1 MYEGPCNYYH
11 SNSSLQWK
19 HMRITN
25 GWCVSNHPQSLKVSS
40 SLMHC
45 RYGILWCCT
54 QHPDVRLLIILVHHP
69 EQLASLTDIT
79 NTSIYICT
87 RRCDLHIICIGL
99 EHNIIKPLSLQIRMS
114 VQVHWNVTLEMFL
127 QSFLP
132 TTHLGLRLTAL
143 SACYNSLSKLVE
155 YPC

>member
-1 MYEGPCNYYH
+1 
-11 SNSSLQWK
+11 
-19 HMRITN
+19 MRITN

-45 RYGILWCCT
+45 RYRILWCCT
-54 QHPDVRLLIILVHHP
+54 QHPDVRLLIVLVHHP

-99 EHNIIKPLSLQIRMS
+99 EY
-114 VQVHWNVTLEMFL
+114 NVTFITSDQNVCTGTLKCGSGNVPT
-127 QSFLP
+127 SFLP
-132 TTHLGLRLTAL
+132 TYPSRVEANSIVGMLQFFQQ
-143 SACYNSLSKLVE
+143 ACRISLLINF
-155 YPC
+155 PAACFQ

>member
-1 MYEGPCNYYH
+1 MYEGPCNYH

-45 RYGILWCCT
+45 RYRILWCCT
-54 QHPDVRLLIILVHHP
+54 QHPDVRLLIVLVHHP

-99 EHNIIKPLSLQIRMS
+99 EY
-114 VQVHWNVTLEMFL
+114 NVTFITSDQNVCTGTLKCGSGNVPT
-127 QSFLP
+127 SFLP

-143 SACYNSLSKLVE
+143 LACYNSFSKLVE